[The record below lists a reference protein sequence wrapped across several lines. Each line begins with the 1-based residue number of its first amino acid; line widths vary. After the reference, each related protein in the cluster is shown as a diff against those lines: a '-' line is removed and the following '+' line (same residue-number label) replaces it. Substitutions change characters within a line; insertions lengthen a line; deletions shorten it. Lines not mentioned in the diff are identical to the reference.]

1 MANIEYRY
9 PYNPKGDR
17 SDCIINDE
25 LITIDSL
32 KTKDYTYIILSNSPF
47 FENGLSVFSL
57 QLNRALVLNTD
68 YILTHKFRE
77 ASEALHKP
85 IYGSITFLD
94 STLCGDVK
102 VTYST
107 LGGEFTNRQREAL
120 VKIVYSMTAH
130 RIVDWSDI
138 EDIPISFTPS
148 SHTHTPDHIM
158 DMNAVVDAI
167 DNIGDI
173 LLGDTRPNHRHT
185 IDQIDNLSSILDTK
199 VDNGNNTVF
208 APCEPIIAAGGTKA
222 ILLSLPKT
230 NVPLWMRM
238 ELWISSGAFNTNLM
252 IMALLEPDKN
262 DTLEIKNLVAVS
274 DNVLLTDKICGYYK
288 QSIPVLG
295 FSSTVGLWEQCIFT
309 IPKVTYTALAKE
321 HISGVYSIESATT
334 LVGSIVDIVSNVD
347 RKEYQSINDRLHRVK
362 INTILNEVVYDII

>member
-17 SDCIINDE
+17 SDCIIKDE

-102 VTYST
+102 ITYST
-107 LGGEFTNRQREAL
+107 LGGEFTNRQRDAL
-120 VKIVYSMTAH
+120 VRVAYSMTAH
-130 RIVDWSDI
+130 RVVDWSDI
-138 EDIPISFTPS
+138 EDIPVSFIPS
-148 SHTHTPDHIM
+148 SHTHTPDQIM
-158 DMNAVVDAI
+158 NMNSVVNAI

-185 IDQIDNLSSILDTK
+185 IDQIDQLQSILDTK

-208 APCEPIIAAGGTKA
+208 APCEPIIASGGTKV

-230 NVPLWMRM
+230 NASLWMKM
-238 ELWISSGAFNTNLM
+238 DLWISGEALNTNVI
-252 IMALLEPDKN
+252 IMALLEPDRG
-262 DTLEIKNLVAVS
+262 DALEIKNLVAVS
-274 DNVLLTDKICGYYK
+274 DNVVLTDKLCGYYK
-288 QSIPVLG
+288 QSTPVLG
-295 FSSTVGLWEQCIFT
+295 FSASDGVWRDCVLT
-309 IPKVTYTALAKE
+309 IPTVTYTGLAKE
-321 HISGVYSIESATT
+321 HIRGVYSIESATT
-334 LVGSIVDIVSNVD
+334 LLGSIVDIISNVD
-347 RKEYQSINDRLHRVK
+347 RKEYHSIIDRLHRVK
-362 INTILNEVVYDII
+362 INTLLNEIVYDII